1 MGWTYLAVALGS
13 AVGGTA
19 RWVASEALAGGAGFP
34 WGTLFVNATGSWL
47 IGLYAALTVPGG
59 RIAAGPLQRHFVM
72 TGICGGYTT
81 FSVFSLETVRFL
93 EDGRLGLAGL
103 NIGCRPVRVCAG
115 RMVQP
120 ARCPAGRKVNPRRVP
135 ESRPGSLCR
144 RVAEGM
150 GFEPTIP
157 LITVYPLSRRAPSTT
172 RPPLPA
178 QERHINHEDAPVQ
191 GCSCRERTCAHRCPQ
206 ACSVCANRRRTAA

>member
-103 NIGCRPVRVCAG
+103 NIGVSVVGWLAAVRCGYALGAWCNRQGARPVG
-115 RMVQP
+115 R
-120 ARCPAGRKVNPRRVP
+120 
-135 ESRPGSLCR
+135 
-144 RVAEGM
+144 
-150 GFEPTIP
+150 
-157 LITVYPLSRRAPSTT
+157 
-172 RPPLPA
+172 
-178 QERHINHEDAPVQ
+178 
-191 GCSCRERTCAHRCPQ
+191 
-206 ACSVCANRRRTAA
+206 